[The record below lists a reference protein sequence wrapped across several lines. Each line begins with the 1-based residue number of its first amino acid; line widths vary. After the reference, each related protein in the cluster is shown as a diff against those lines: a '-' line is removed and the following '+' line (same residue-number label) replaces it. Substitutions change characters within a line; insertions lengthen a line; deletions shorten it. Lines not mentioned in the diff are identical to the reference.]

1 MTKKMTVNDLK
12 SLMNLSGWTH
22 EQVITIN
29 NEYDDTVEGIAEVVS
44 RNPNVPFEIHF
55 NEGFKYNVEKDE
67 LTTQK
72 DDSLYGIWWF
82 TPEMEI
88 VDNEGEKID
97 SWDLYNQGFKL
108 EFSNV
113 DYSEIIENAKSS
125 QE

>member
-82 TPEMEI
+82 TPEMDI

-97 SWDLYNQGFKL
+97 SWDLDNQGFKL

>member
-1 MTKKMTVNDLK
+1 MTKQMNVNVLK
-12 SLMNLSGWTH
+12 SLMNQSGWTH

-55 NEGFKYNVEKDE
+55 NEGFKYNIEKDE
-67 LTTQK
+67 LITQK

-97 SWDLYNQGFKL
+97 SWDLDNQGFKL

-113 DYSEIIENAKSS
+113 DYSETIENAKSS

>member
-29 NEYDDTVEGIAEVVS
+29 NEYDDTIEGIAEVVS

-55 NEGFKYNVEKDE
+55 NEGFNYNVEKDE

-97 SWDLYNQGFKL
+97 SWDLDNQGFKL

>member
-97 SWDLYNQGFKL
+97 SWDLDNQGFML

>member
-29 NEYDDTVEGIAEVVS
+29 NEYDEMVEGIAEVVS

-55 NEGFKYNVEKDE
+55 NEGFEYNVEKDE

-97 SWDLYNQGFKL
+97 SWDLDNQGFKL

>member
-1 MTKKMTVNDLK
+1 MTVNDLK

-55 NEGFKYNVEKDE
+55 NEGFKYNIEKDE
-67 LTTQK
+67 LITQK

-97 SWDLYNQGFKL
+97 SWDLDNQGFKL

-113 DYSEIIENAKSS
+113 DYSETIENAKSS

>member
-55 NEGFKYNVEKDE
+55 NEGFEYNVEKDE

-97 SWDLYNQGFKL
+97 SWDLDNQGFKL

>member
-1 MTKKMTVNDLK
+1 MTVNDLK

-97 SWDLYNQGFKL
+97 SWDLDNQGFKL